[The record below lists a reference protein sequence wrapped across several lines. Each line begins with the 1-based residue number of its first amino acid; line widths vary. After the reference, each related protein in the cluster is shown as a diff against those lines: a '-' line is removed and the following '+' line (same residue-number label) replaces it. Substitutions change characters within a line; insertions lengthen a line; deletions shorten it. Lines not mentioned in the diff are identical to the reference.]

1 MLRSEIKGLY
11 EKLGSQAEVNNELKN
26 SLIYM
31 GQELEEIKNEN
42 KLMKKD
48 VKVDNFS
55 NEKFTKQVIEVVVK
69 EKAKC
74 FELNKIQNGYKEI
87 TLKLMG
93 YPLQILM
100 Y

>member
-1 MLRSEIKGLY
+1 
-11 EKLGSQAEVNNELKN
+11 
-26 SLIYM
+26 M

-55 NEKFTKQVIEVVVK
+55 NEKFTKQVIEIVVK
-69 EKAKC
+69 EKAKY

>member
-55 NEKFTKQVIEVVVK
+55 NEKFTKQVIEIVVK
-69 EKAKC
+69 EKAKY

>member
-11 EKLGSQAEVNNELKN
+11 EKLASQAEVNNELKN

-55 NEKFTKQVIEVVVK
+55 NEKFTKQVIEIVVK
-69 EKAKC
+69 EKAKY

-93 YPLQILM
+93 YLLQILM